1 MLGDE
6 SVSRGHQQRS
16 VLLPETTVTVFG
28 DKAGDRETRL
38 ATEETVQRDAGGG

>member
-28 DKAGDRETRL
+28 DKAEAGD
-38 ATEETVQRDAGGG
+38 EETVQRDAGGG